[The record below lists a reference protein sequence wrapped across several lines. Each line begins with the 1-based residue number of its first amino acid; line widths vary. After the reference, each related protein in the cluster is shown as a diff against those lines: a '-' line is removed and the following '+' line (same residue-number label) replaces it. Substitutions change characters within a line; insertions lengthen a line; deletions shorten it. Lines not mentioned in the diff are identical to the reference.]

1 MGPQP
6 YGGSEGHTAGDVQY
20 GVYHPK
26 PLRACGL
33 RTEPFGQLVMP
44 LEAGNSFCRLVAD
57 ASISRVEHTTAVT
70 SGMPLLIRRFA
81 FALAVLNAEP
91 SGCVAAIQEL
101 QQ

>member
-44 LEAGNSFCRLVAD
+44 LEAGNSFC
-57 ASISRVEHTTAVT
+57 
-70 SGMPLLIRRFA
+70 
-81 FALAVLNAEP
+81 
-91 SGCVAAIQEL
+91 
-101 QQ
+101 